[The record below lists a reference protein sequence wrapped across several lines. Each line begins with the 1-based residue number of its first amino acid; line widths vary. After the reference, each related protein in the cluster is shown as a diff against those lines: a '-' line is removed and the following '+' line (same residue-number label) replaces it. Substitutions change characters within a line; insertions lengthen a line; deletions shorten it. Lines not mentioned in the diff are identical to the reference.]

1 MSHAKTARPIRIHI
15 VESYTEPSP
24 GPRPQTGVFSFPQ
37 KMSIRSQIRPVLTLA
52 IPLILAELGWMA
64 MGIVDTIM
72 VGHMANPALAISACA
87 LGQVLYNTIA
97 FGIAGVLL
105 GLDTYLAQSHGAG
118 RFDEANRWLLHGLLL
133 AAGLA
138 LTLILI
144 VVFAPVFM
152 VRLPIDRDVTTGS
165 ISFLSALNY
174 GTPAL
179 FLYFTLRRYLQAFN
193 HVRPIAW
200 ALITANLINILG
212 DWLLIFGHS
221 WGPIHIPALGVAGAG
236 LATSFSRCYLAL
248 FMIIAL
254 WRIERRHQY
263 GLASMA
269 RHFEPNRIRRLAL
282 LGAPAGGQIFVEIA
296 IFGLVT
302 FLIGTMGRLPLA
314 GHEIALNC
322 ASFTFMVPFA
332 ISAAAAV
339 RVGQA
344 IGRNSPPE
352 AVSAG
357 WAAIALGAGTMA
369 CFSAILLLMP
379 YAIARGFTADPEVIA
394 ATVPLLFVAAIFQFF
409 DGLQI
414 TATGALRGAGNT
426 HAGLYVQIIGYWII
440 GLPIGY
446 LFAFHLHRGA
456 VGLWLGLCAGLI
468 IAGLTLATVWHR
480 TTKKLTTQ
488 NPVTHTASI

>member
-1 MSHAKTARPIRIHI
+1 MSLK
-15 VESYTEPSP
+15 
-24 GPRPQTGVFSFPQ
+24 
-37 KMSIRSQIRPVLTLA
+37 SQIRPVLVLA
-52 IPLILAELGWMA
+52 LPLILAEVGWMS

-72 VGHMANPALAISACA
+72 VGHMANPALAISAAA

-97 FGIAGVLL
+97 FGIAGILL

-118 RFDEANRWLLHGLLL
+118 RFDEANRWLLHGLFL

-138 LTLILI
+138 LALILI
-144 VVFAPVFM
+144 VVCAPPVM
-152 VRLPIDRDVTTGS
+152 LRLPIEHDVITGS
-165 ISFLSALNY
+165 ISFLGSLNW

-200 ALITANLINILG
+200 ALVTANLINVVG

-221 WGPIHIPALGVAGAG
+221 WGPLHIPALGVTGAG
-236 LATSFSRCYLAL
+236 FATSFSRCYLAL
-248 FMIIAL
+248 FMVVAL
-254 WRIERRHQY
+254 LRIERRHHY
-263 GLASMA
+263 GLRSVA
-269 RHFEPNRIRRLAL
+269 RHFDPTRIRRLAL
-282 LGAPAGGQIFVEIA
+282 LGAPAGGQILVEIA

-302 FLIGTMGRLPLA
+302 FLIGTLGKLPLS

-332 ISAAAAV
+332 ISAAGAV

-344 IGRNSPPE
+344 IGRKAPHE
-352 AVSAG
+352 AASAG
-357 WAAIALGAGTMA
+357 WAAIALGAGAMA
-369 CFSAILLLMP
+369 CFSAVLLLFP
-379 YAIARGFTADPEVIA
+379 HAIANSFTMDPVVIA
-394 ATVPLLFVAAIFQFF
+394 ATIPFLLVAAVFQFF

-426 HAGLYVQIIGYWII
+426 HAGLIVHIIGYWII

-446 LFAFHLHRGA
+446 FITFRLHRGA
-456 VGLWLGLCAGLI
+456 VGLWIGLCIGLI
-468 IAGLTLATVWHR
+468 VAGTALTTIWRH
-480 TTKKLTTQ
+480 TSKKLQTTHSKLEPQ
-488 NPVTHTASI
+488 SSTT

>member
-1 MSHAKTARPIRIHI
+1 
-15 VESYTEPSP
+15 
-24 GPRPQTGVFSFPQ
+24 
-37 KMSIRSQIRPVLTLA
+37 MSIRSQIRPVLTLA

-64 MGIVDTIM
+64 MGIIDTIM
-72 VGHMANPALAISACA
+72 VGHMANPALAISAAA

-118 RFDEANRWLLHGLLL
+118 RFDEANRWLLHGLIL

-138 LTLILI
+138 FTLILI
-144 VVFAPVFM
+144 VVFAPFLM
-152 VRLPIDRDVTTGS
+152 LRLPIDHDVITGS

-200 ALITANLINILG
+200 ALITANLINIVG

-254 WRIERRHQY
+254 WRIERRHHY
-263 GLASMA
+263 GLRSMA
-269 RHFEPNRIRRLAL
+269 RHFEPTRIRRLAL

-344 IGRNSPPE
+344 IGRKSPPE
-352 AVSAG
+352 AASAG
-357 WAAIALGAGTMA
+357 WAAIALGAGAMA
-369 CFSAILLLMP
+369 CFSAILLAMP
-379 YAIARGFTADPEVIA
+379 YAIARGFTQDPAVIA
-394 ATVPLLFVAAIFQFF
+394 ATIPLLFVAAIFQFF

-446 LFAFHLHRGA
+446 FFAFRLHRGA

-468 IAGLTLATVWHR
+468 VAGVTLATVWHH
-480 TTKKLTTQ
+480 TTKRLTNTPQ
-488 NPVTHTASI
+488 TATT

>member
-1 MSHAKTARPIRIHI
+1 
-15 VESYTEPSP
+15 
-24 GPRPQTGVFSFPQ
+24 
-37 KMSIRSQIRPVLTLA
+37 MSIRRQIRPMLTLA
-52 IPLILAELGWMA
+52 LPLILAEVGWMS

-72 VGHMANPALAISACA
+72 VGHMSNPALAISAAA
-87 LGQVLYNTIA
+87 LGQVVYNTIA

-144 VVFAPVFM
+144 VVCAPVLM
-152 VRLPIDRDVTTGS
+152 LRLPIDHAVLTGS
-165 ISFLSALNY
+165 VAFLRALNW

-193 HVRPIAW
+193 HVRPIAV
-200 ALITANLINILG
+200 ALVTANLINIVG
-212 DWLLIFGHS
+212 DWLLIFGHTWGHS
-221 WGPIHIPALGVAGAG
+221 WATIHIPALGVTGAG
-236 LATSFSRCYLAL
+236 LATSASRCYLAL
-248 FMIIAL
+248 FLVVAL
-254 WRIERRHQY
+254 WRIERRHRY
-263 GLASMA
+263 GLSSMVH
-269 RHFEPNRIRRLAL
+269 HFEPTRIRRLAL

-296 IFGLVT
+296 IFGMVT

-344 IGRNSPPE
+344 IGRNAPRE
-352 AVSAG
+352 AASAG
-357 WAAIALGAGTMA
+357 WAAIALGAGAMA
-369 CFSAILLLMP
+369 CFSAIYLLFP
-379 YAIARGFTADPEVIA
+379 HAIANSFTEDPAVIA
-394 ATVPLLFVAAIFQFF
+394 ATIPLLFVAAIFQFF

-446 LFAFHLHRGA
+446 LIAFRYHHGA
-456 VGLWLGLCAGLI
+456 VGLWLGLCSGLI
-468 IAGLTLATVWHR
+468 VAGTALTAIWYR
-480 TTKKLTTQ
+480 TTKGMGNML
-488 NPVTHTASI
+488 

>member
-1 MSHAKTARPIRIHI
+1 
-15 VESYTEPSP
+15 
-24 GPRPQTGVFSFPQ
+24 
-37 KMSIRSQIRPVLTLA
+37 MSIRNQIRPMLTLA
-52 IPLILAELGWMA
+52 LPLILAEVGWMS
-64 MGIVDTIM
+64 MGVVDTIM
-72 VGHMANPALAISACA
+72 VGHMANPALAIAACA

-144 VVFAPVFM
+144 IVCAPFVM
-152 VRLPIDRDVTTGS
+152 LRLPIDHDILTGS
-165 ISFLSALNY
+165 VSFLGALNY

-193 HVRPIAW
+193 HVRPIAV
-200 ALITANLINILG
+200 ALVTANIINAVG
-212 DWLLIFGHS
+212 NWLLIFGHS
-221 WGPIHIPALGVAGAG
+221 WGPIHIPALGITGAG
-236 LATSFSRCYLAL
+236 LATSISRCYLAL
-248 FMIIAL
+248 FMVVSL
-254 WRIERRHQY
+254 WRIERRHRY
-263 GLASMA
+263 GLSSM
-269 RHFEPNRIRRLAL
+269 RHHFEPTRIRRLAL

-344 IGRNSPPE
+344 IGRNALRE
-352 AVSAG
+352 AASAG
-357 WAAIALGAGTMA
+357 WAAIALGAGAMA
-369 CFSAILLLMP
+369 VFSAIYFLFSRL
-379 YAIARGFTADPEVIA
+379 IAGSFTEDPAVIA
-394 ATVPLLFVAAIFQFF
+394 ATIPLLFVAAIFQFF

-426 HAGLYVQIIGYWII
+426 HAGLIVQIIGYWII

-446 LFAFHLHRGA
+446 VIGFRNHHGA

-468 IAGLTLATVWHR
+468 VAGTALTTIWHR
-480 TTKKLTTQ
+480 TTK
-488 NPVTHTASI
+488 N